1 MDKMFICTAQLVKKK
16 NHANNSWQE
25 QMIRNASAS
34 LAVISLMFPVQ
45 KNTTTRP
52 THHRQKPNKHCW
64 KMLDVALHQDKLAEL
79 VQTTYS
85 TCGAIFSYPTSKHD
99 YKVAIHDNQ
108 CHHNR
113 EDEYQI
119 SHLKI
124 L

>member
-1 MDKMFICTAQLVKKK
+1 
-16 NHANNSWQE
+16 
-25 QMIRNASAS
+25 MIRNASVP
-34 LAVISLMFPVQ
+34 LAVISVMFTVQ
-45 KNTTTRP
+45 KYHNQTNTPP
-52 THHRQKPNKHCW
+52 TETQQTPLENVRCGPTPRYVGK
-64 KMLDVALHQDKLAEL
+64 L

-108 CHHNR
+108 SHHNC
-113 EDEYQI
+113 EEEYQI